1 MVDLGLTTKA
11 INAKKF
17 QVFIGS
23 SAGNEWKLVQ
33 NATVMLSHPVF
44 REPTTGGTVVTYT
57 GAPDHSI
64 SGTMLFTTDE
74 WGTATYGLS
83 ALLAVA
89 TSGSNQ
95 GEVPKNEW
103 AVKFVDIASATTT
116 ITFNNAKLSS
126 VNISKSAEGAVKA
139 DITVVCPDEP
149 A

>member
-1 MVDLGLTTKA
+1 MADLGLTTKA

-103 AVKFVDIASATTT
+103 AVKFVDIANATAVVRL
-116 ITFNNAKLSS
+116 TFTQL
-126 VNISKSAEGAVKA
+126 
-139 DITVVCPDEP
+139 
-149 A
+149 